1 MKDAVDGA
9 NHLVLG
15 SATCQTVTPSSPAR
29 SFGHFNIA
37 PPHDSRGMPRC
48 FWYHAARALWSFVLL
63 KNTPPI
69 PVTFAIPLPSR
80 GSAFLAP
87 LGRIDL
93 VDDPPPSPNP
103 KQGHVVRVPGLRIFL
118 HDFGGRNVPRH

>member
-1 MKDAVDGA
+1 MKEALDGA

-29 SFGHFNIA
+29 SSGHFSIA

-69 PVTFAIPLPSR
+69 PVTFAIAP
-80 GSAFLAP
+80 AP
-87 LGRIDL
+87 LDGQPSLRRSAVYTLLTIHHRPRIRSKDT
-93 VDDPPPSPNP
+93 
-103 KQGHVVRVPGLRIFL
+103 
-118 HDFGGRNVPRH
+118 